1 MKNFGSIIS
10 SHNKNIL
17 NTAQTTEQKQCNCIN
32 NKLCPLN
39 NKCLSKNIIYQAKI
53 SSSSINSKEKIY
65 IGVSETK
72 FKLRYANHKK
82 SFTSLKYKNDTE
94 LSKEFWKI
102 KENGD
107 NPIIK
112 WSVLKYCKPYSQSS
126 NRCNL
131 CLNEKTELALFS
143 GDNLLNKKTELVS
156 KCRHQNKY
164 NLCSYDSKD

>member
-1 MKNFGSIIS
+1 MLFRSIN

-17 NTAQTTEQKQCNCIN
+17 NPVHVIEEKQCNCV
-32 NKLCPLN
+32 NKIMCPLN
-39 NKCLSKNIIYQAKI
+39 NKCLNKNIVYQGNI
-53 SSSSINSKEKIY
+53 TSNLINSKEKIY

-82 SFTSLKYKNDTE
+82 SFTNIKYRNDTE
-94 LSKEFWKI
+94 LSKEVWKI
-102 KENGD
+102 KENGGE
-107 NPIIK
+107 PIIK
-112 WSVLKYCKPYSQSS
+112 WSILKRCKPYNQSL

-131 CLNEKTELALFS
+131 CLNEKTELALFT

-164 NLCSYDSKD
+164 NLCTYDSKD